1 MNDRIDLWRAVH
13 EDLVDKC
20 AATAPQS
27 SRDNLIYWDLTRT
40 SSHDLETVE
49 RRVKTEGESF
59 FTLTLPA
66 FGKEFLGALDRGC
79 LLASDF
85 EGWRRGSYRGSA
97 HKDYRDGPKFLF
109 WAMQIVFSARHV
121 CPAEPNVVHP
131 CVVEGSGKSSASPT
145 GEHIYDPE
153 SETVIFYPELGKKNY
168 SEVNFRTYDED
179 WAAECVHA
187 ILQLSGLYSKE
198 KRLASDAKNRAA
210 LDAYV
215 ATDLELVEHLQGEN
229 FPSLRDVS
237 DVKKVMTLAFAATLT
252 NVDRE
257 VYDGTLL
264 PKHGP
269 GATADKLVGNE
280 KWLLTEWTERLQ
292 RVFPVG
298 EYLYANDL
306 IYRDSEESIVFQ
318 PPESERPVKVVL
330 VPKTQATPRV
340 IAIEPTCMQFVQQA
354 FMRSLVLGL
363 EKHAGSKDFVGFTDQ
378 EPNQR
383 LAALGSCG
391 SGLAT
396 LDLSEASD
404 RVANWLVEELF
415 ADFPHFLEGI
425 QACRSTRAG
434 LPDGRII
441 TLAKFASMGS
451 ALTFPIEAMVFSSI
465 TLVAVC
471 RARSLPLTAKSL
483 RSLRGL
489 VRVYGDDII
498 APDDCAVQVADLLE
512 TFGFKV
518 NRRKSFWTGEF
529 RESCGKEYWRGRDV
543 THVKVRTSLPADLRS
558 ATEVI
563 STSSTRNQL
572 FEAGFVSAVEF
583 LDRVLLSVTHGRYPF
598 VEATSPLVGRLT
610 LDPPSGES
618 WDENL
623 HVPVAVGYVSVA
635 KSPVNIL
642 DGPRAL
648 LKYFLS
654 PSEEKDHLN
663 RSGRPRAVRM
673 KLVKAPVW

>member
-1 MNDRIDLWRAVH
+1 M
-13 EDLVDKC
+13 
-20 AATAPQS
+20 
-27 SRDNLIYWDLTRT
+27 
-40 SSHDLETVE
+40 
-49 RRVKTEGESF
+49 
-59 FTLTLPA
+59 
-66 FGKEFLGALDRGC
+66 
-79 LLASDF
+79 
-85 EGWRRGSYRGSA
+85 
-97 HKDYRDGPKFLF
+97 
-109 WAMQIVFSARHV
+109 
-121 CPAEPNVVHP
+121 HP
-131 CVVEGSGKSSASPT
+131 CVVGQAGKSGAAPK
-145 GEHIYDPE
+145 GWYQYDSVLESSVFIPE
-153 SETVIFYPELGKKNY
+153 TPAESNY
-168 SEVNFRTYDED
+168 YEPNFRTYDEE

-198 KRLASDAKNRAA
+198 KRLASEAKNRAA

-215 ATDLELVEHLQGEN
+215 ATDLELEQHLQGEN
-229 FPSLRDVS
+229 FPSLYHVS
-237 DVKKVMTLAFAATLT
+237 RVKKALTLAFASTLT

-257 VYDGTLL
+257 VFEGTLL

-280 KWLLTEWTERLQ
+280 KWLLSEWTDRLETI
-292 RVFPVG
+292 FPVG
-298 EYLYANDL
+298 EYLHANDL
-306 IYRDSEESIVFQ
+306 IYRDSEESIVFRA
-318 PPESERPVKVVL
+318 PGEERPVKVIL

-354 FMRSLVLGL
+354 FMRSLVLGI
-363 EKHAGSKDFVGFTDQ
+363 ESHASSKEFTGFTDQ

-391 SGLAT
+391 AGLAT

-425 QACRSTRAG
+425 QACRSTRAS

-441 TLAKFASMGS
+441 TLVKFASMGS
-451 ALTFPIEAMVFSSI
+451 ALTFPIEAMVFTSIVLSS
-465 TLVAVC
+465 VC
-471 RARSLPLTAKSL
+471 EVRSLPLNASSL
-483 RSLRGL
+483 RSLRGT

-498 APDDCAVQVADLLE
+498 VPDDCAERVALDLE

-518 NRRKSFWTGEF
+518 NRHKSFWTGEF

-543 THVKVRTSLPADLRS
+543 SHVKVRSDLPADLRT
-558 ATEVI
+558 ATNVI

-572 FEAGFVSAVEF
+572 FEAGFVCAVDF
-583 LDRVLLSVTHGRYPF
+583 LDKILLKVTRGAYPI
-598 VEATSPLVGRLT
+598 VEATSPLVGRLS
-610 LDPPSGES
+610 LDRPSGQE
-618 WDENL
+618 WDYDL
-623 HVPVAVGYVSVA
+623 HVPVAVGYRAVA
-635 KSPVNIL
+635 KSPVNKL

-648 LKYFLS
+648 LKFFLS
-654 PSEEKDHLN
+654 PSKEAEHLT

>member
-1 MNDRIDLWRAVH
+1 M
-13 EDLVDKC
+13 VDKC

-27 SRDNLIYWDLTRT
+27 VHENQVFWSIVSTSIRDIG
-40 SSHDLETVE
+40 TVAKRAE
-49 RRVKTEGESF
+49 TEGQSF
-59 FTLTLPA
+59 FTLTLPT
-66 FGKEFLGALDRGC
+66 FGKEFLRALDRGC
-79 LLASDF
+79 LLPSDF
-85 EGWRRGSYRGSA
+85 EGWSRTSYSGSA
-97 HKDYRDGPKFLF
+97 HRHFKDGPKFLH
-109 WAMQIVFSARHV
+109 WALQIVFAARHT
-121 CPAEPNVVHP
+121 CSTEPYVEHP
-131 CVVEGSGKSSASPT
+131 CIVGGSGEANSSLQGWVERRPGHVEEFHT
-145 GEHIYDPE
+145 VKE
-153 SETVIFYPELGKKNY
+153 SSYREA
-168 SEVNFRTYDED
+168 NFRTYDED

-198 KRLASDAKNRAA
+198 KRLASEANNRKA

-215 ATDLELVEHLQGEN
+215 ATDLELVDHLQGEN
-229 FPSLRDVS
+229 FPSLHDVS
-237 DVKKVMTLAFAATLT
+237 DVKKMITLAFAGALT
-252 NVDRE
+252 NTDRE
-257 VYDGTLL
+257 VFEGTLL

-269 GATADKLVGNE
+269 GATADKLIGNE

-292 RVFPVG
+292 TVFPVG

-306 IYRDSEESIVFQ
+306 IYRDSTESIVFRT
-318 PPESERPVKVVL
+318 PEDERPVKVIL

-363 EKHAGSKDFVGFTDQ
+363 EKAASSKEFVGFTDQ

-391 SGLAT
+391 GGQAT

-451 ALTFPIEAMVFSSI
+451 ALTFPIEAMVFSAIS
-465 TLVAVC
+465 LLGVC
-471 RARSLPLTAKSL
+471 RVRSLPLTAKSL

-498 APDDCAVQVADLLE
+498 VPVDCAEQVADLLE

-529 RESCGKEYWRGRDV
+529 RESCGKDYWRGRDV
-543 THVKVRTSLPADLRS
+543 THVKVRSEFPDNLRS
-558 ATEVI
+558 ATDVI
-563 STSSTRNQL
+563 STSSTRNQF
-572 FEAGFVSAVEF
+572 FEAGFVAAVGF
-583 LDRVLLSVTHGRYPF
+583 FDGILLGVTHGHYPI
-598 VEATSPLVGRLT
+598 VESSSPLVGRLS
-610 LDPPSGES
+610 LDRPSGDG
-618 WDENL
+618 WDQDL
-623 HVPVAVGYVSVA
+623 HVPVAVGYVAVA
-635 KSPVNIL
+635 KSPVNQL

-654 PSEEKDHLN
+654 PSKESDHLT

>member
-1 MNDRIDLWRAVH
+1 M
-13 EDLVDKC
+13 
-20 AATAPQS
+20 
-27 SRDNLIYWDLTRT
+27 IYTDIERT
-40 SSHDLETVE
+40 SPRDLETVA

-66 FGKEFLGALDRGC
+66 FGKEFLRALDRGC
-79 LLASDF
+79 LLSTDF
-85 EGWRRGSYRGSA
+85 VGWSHGSYRGSA
-97 HKDYRDGPKFLF
+97 HGEFKDGPNFLK
-109 WAMQIVFSARHV
+109 WALQVVFAARHV
-121 CPAEPNVVHP
+121 CSAEPYIMHP
-131 CVVEGSGKSSASPT
+131 CTVEGAGQLRSAPQGWYERDTASGRTEFVQSTDSS
-145 GEHIYDPE
+145 
-153 SETVIFYPELGKKNY
+153 Y
-168 SEVNFRTYDED
+168 SEVNRRTYDED
-179 WAAECVHA
+179 WAAESVHA

-215 ATDLELVEHLQGEN
+215 ATDLELVDHLQGEN
-229 FPSLRDVS
+229 FPSLHDMLS
-237 DVKKVMTLAFAATLT
+237 VKKVVTLAFASTLT
-252 NVDRE
+252 GVDRE

-280 KWLLTEWTERLQ
+280 KWLLAEWTERLQ
-292 RVFPVG
+292 KVFPVG

-306 IYRDSEESIVFQ
+306 IYRDSNESIVFRT
-318 PPESERPVKVVL
+318 PGEERPVKVVL

-354 FMRSLVLGL
+354 FMRSLVSGL
-363 EKHAGSKDFVGFTDQ
+363 EKHASSKEFVGFTDQ

-383 LAALGSCG
+383 LAALGSSG
-391 SGLAT
+391 GGLAT

-425 QACRSTRAG
+425 EACRSTRAS

-451 ALTFPIEAMVFSSI
+451 ALTFPIEAMVFSAI
-465 TLVAVC
+465 ALVGVC
-471 RARSLPLTAKSL
+471 RVRSLPLKASSL
-483 RSLRGL
+483 RSLRGM

-498 APDDCAVQVADLLE
+498 VPDDCAEQVADLLE

-529 RESCGKEYWRGRDV
+529 RESCGKEFWRGRDV
-543 THVKVRTSLPADLRS
+543 THVKVRTELPADLRS

-583 LDRVLLSVTHGRYPF
+583 LDTVLFQVTHHKYPI
-598 VEATSPLVGRLT
+598 VEATSPLIGRLA
-610 LDPPSGES
+610 LDRPSGDG
-618 WDENL
+618 WDPDL
-623 HVPVAVGYVSVA
+623 HVPVAVGYVPVA
-635 KSPVNIL
+635 KSPVSIL

-654 PSEEKDHLN
+654 PSEEKDHLE

>member
-13 EDLVDKC
+13 EDMVDKC

-27 SRDNLIYWDLTRT
+27 SRENLIFWDLTRT
-40 SSHDLETVE
+40 SPRDIETVT

-66 FGKEFLGALDRGC
+66 FGKEFLRALDRGC
-79 LLASDF
+79 LLSEDF
-85 EGWRRGSYRGSA
+85 VGWSRKQYRGSP
-97 HKDYRDGPKFLF
+97 HNDFKDGPAFLS
-109 WAMQIVFSARHV
+109 WALQIVFAARHV
-121 CPAEPNVVHP
+121 CSAEPNVVHP
-131 CVVEGSGKSSASPT
+131 CTVEGAGKSKSASQGWYQTDPSS
-145 GEHIYDPE
+145 GESVFVQSTKSDYHEP
-153 SETVIFYPELGKKNY
+153 NW
-168 SEVNFRTYDED
+168 RTYDED
-179 WAAECVHA
+179 WAAESVHA

-229 FPSLRDVS
+229 FPSLHDMFS
-237 DVKKVMTLAFAATLT
+237 VKKVITLAFASTLT
-252 NVDRE
+252 DVDRE
-257 VYDGTLL
+257 VFEGTLL

-280 KWLLTEWTERLQ
+280 KWLLTEWTDRLQ
-292 RVFPVG
+292 TVFPVG
-298 EYLYANDL
+298 EYLHANDL
-306 IYRDSEESIVFQ
+306 IYRDSEESIVFRT
-318 PPESERPVKVVL
+318 PGEERPVKVIL

-363 EKHAGSKDFVGFTDQ
+363 EKHASSREFVGFTDQ

-383 LAALGSCG
+383 LAGLGSSG
-391 SGLAT
+391 GGLAT

-425 QACRSTRAG
+425 QACRSTRAS

-451 ALTFPIEAMVFSSI
+451 ALTFPIEAMAFTAIS
-465 TLVAVC
+465 LVGVC
-471 RARSLPLTAKSL
+471 RVRSLPLTAKSL
-483 RSLRGL
+483 RSLRGS

-498 APDDCAVQVADLLE
+498 VPVDCAEQVADLLE

-529 RESCGKEYWRGRDV
+529 RESCGKEFWRGRDV
-543 THVKVRTSLPADLRS
+543 THIKVRTELPADLRS
-558 ATEVI
+558 ASELI

-572 FEAGFVSAVEF
+572 FEAGFVSAVEL
-583 LDRVLLSVTHGRYPF
+583 LDTVLFQVTHHKYPI
-598 VEATSPLVGRLT
+598 VEATSPLIGRLA
-610 LDPPSGES
+610 LDRPSGDG
-618 WDENL
+618 WDPDL
-623 HVPVAVGYVSVA
+623 HVPVSYGYVPVA
-635 KSPVNIL
+635 KSPVSIL

-654 PSEEKDHLN
+654 PSEDEDHLT
-663 RSGRPRAVRM
+663 RSGRPRVVRM